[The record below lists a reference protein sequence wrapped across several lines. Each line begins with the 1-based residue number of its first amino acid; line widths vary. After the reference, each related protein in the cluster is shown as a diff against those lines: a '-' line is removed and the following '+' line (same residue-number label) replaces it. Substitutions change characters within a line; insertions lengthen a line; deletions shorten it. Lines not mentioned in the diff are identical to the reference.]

1 MLEVMEKFEMEFTVN
16 TSPKILYYRILN
28 PAGLEEWFA
37 DKVNADKGIYTF
49 EWENSQQQAKLLDK
63 SKNDFVRYKW
73 LDSDGDDSFFELKIV
88 QQEVTG
94 DVGLR
99 ITDFAENGE
108 KESIRE
114 LWEEQMEQLKHN
126 LGV

>member
-99 ITDFAENGE
+99 IIDFAENGE

>member
-1 MLEVMEKFEMEFTVN
+1 MEKFELEYVVN

-37 DKVNADKGIYTF
+37 DKVNVKDAIYTF
-49 EWENSQQQAKLLDK
+49 EWENSQQQAKLIDK
-63 SKNDFVRYKW
+63 QKNEYVKYKW
-73 LDSDGDDSFFELKIV
+73 LDSDDDESFFQINIIT
-88 QQEVTG
+88 QEVTG

-108 KESIRE
+108 KESIEE
-114 LWEEQMEQLKHN
+114 LWEEQIEQLKHN

>member
-1 MLEVMEKFEMEFTVN
+1 MEKFEMEFTVN

-99 ITDFAENGE
+99 IIDFAENGE

>member
-1 MLEVMEKFEMEFTVN
+1 MEQFEMEFTIN
-16 TSPKILYYRILN
+16 TSPKILYYRIVN

-49 EWENSQQQAKLLDK
+49 EWELSSQQAELID
-63 SKNDFVRYKW
+63 SAKNDFVRYKW
-73 LDSDGDDSFFELKIV
+73 LESKGDDSFFEIKIV
-88 QQEVTG
+88 KQEVTG
-94 DVGLR
+94 DVSLR

-108 KESIRE
+108 RESIQE
-114 LWEEQMEQLKHN
+114 LWEEQVEQLKHN

>member
-49 EWENSQQQAKLLDK
+49 EWENTQQQAKLLDK

-99 ITDFAENGE
+99 IIDFAENGE

>member
-1 MLEVMEKFEMEFTVN
+1 MEKFEMEFTVN